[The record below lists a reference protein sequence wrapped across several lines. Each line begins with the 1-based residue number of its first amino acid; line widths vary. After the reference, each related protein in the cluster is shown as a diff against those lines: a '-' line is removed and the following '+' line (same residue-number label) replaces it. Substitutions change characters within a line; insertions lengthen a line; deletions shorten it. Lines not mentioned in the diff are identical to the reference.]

1 MRLLRRLAAGVV
13 ALFARPRIERELD
26 EELRGF
32 LDAATEAHMRRGLT
46 REAATRAAR
55 LEMGSVAAVKDHVR
69 DAGWET
75 RVELLWQ
82 DVRQSARTLRRTPV
96 FTIVAIALLAIGI
109 GVNTAIFTLL
119 DAVVLRP
126 LPVKA
131 PGELVEPLTRYPGDP
146 RRNGFSSSFYEELRD
161 RNTVFSDVA
170 GIAPARFQTPDGS
183 GGVEPLT
190 GNYVT
195 GSLFPA
201 LGLQPAIG
209 RLIGPDDAR
218 PGAAAVA
225 VVSWSYW
232 RRRFSL
238 NPAILGTPLVL
249 DGAPVTVI
257 GVAPRPFTGLQ
268 RGVPV
273 DVWVAATRP
282 MGLGVIARL
291 KPGASIERAQ
301 AELRLFNRP
310 RLEDMARTS
319 NDPQWLRAQSEL
331 ASAASGFS
339 GLRDR
344 FATPLLVLMLTVG
357 VLLLLACTNV
367 ASMLLARAETRRHEM
382 AVRVSLGA
390 GRWRLARQV
399 LIESALLAG
408 AGVVI
413 GGALAS
419 TGAAALVRRLMSG
432 RLPPGWPASL
442 DLPLG
447 TDGRILLF
455 TAAAGS
461 IATLLFGLAPAW
473 RAFTSPAITL
483 LRETGTSM
491 RRMTRG
497 AGHAFVVAQI
507 ALSIALVTAAL
518 VLAGYLST
526 LRNQDLGFARQ
537 GVLLVSLNAQG
548 SRLDRAHLSQAYRVL
563 LDRLQAIPG
572 VTSATLSAVT
582 PINGGAA
589 SRFVNVEGR
598 ADDGND
604 RSRVALNWV
613 APRYFA
619 TFATPIVAGRE
630 FTFEDADR
638 PGVAIVNQAFVR
650 HYFGAGNPIGRRL
663 TMERETQPFEIV
675 GVAADAKYA
684 DLHEPAPRTV
694 YLHAFQERVFSEFA
708 LRTSLPPASLA
719 PVVRGT
725 VTEVVPAVKIAAVMT
740 LDDQLNRSLMIER
753 TMAMLSTAFAAA
765 GALLAAI
772 GLYGLLALTVT
783 RRTGEIGLRLALGAT
798 PADVLRMI
806 LGGALRLTIA
816 GIGVG
821 VPLAWWTARI
831 GARLVPGLTTGS
843 VFPIAAAA
851 VALAGVALLAAFVPA
866 RRAARVQPA
875 DALRHG

>member
-1 MRLLRRLAAGVV
+1 
-13 ALFARPRIERELD
+13 
-26 EELRGF
+26 
-32 LDAATEAHMRRGLT
+32 
-46 REAATRAAR
+46 
-55 LEMGSVAAVKDHVR
+55 
-69 DAGWET
+69 
-75 RVELLWQ
+75 
-82 DVRQSARTLRRTPV
+82 
-96 FTIVAIALLAIGI
+96 
-109 GVNTAIFTLL
+109 
-119 DAVVLRP
+119 
-126 LPVKA
+126 
-131 PGELVEPLTRYPGDP
+131 
-146 RRNGFSSSFYEELRD
+146 
-161 RNTVFSDVA
+161 
-170 GIAPARFQTPDGS
+170 
-183 GGVEPLT
+183 
-190 GNYVT
+190 
-195 GSLFPA
+195 
-201 LGLQPAIG
+201 
-209 RLIGPDDAR
+209 
-218 PGAAAVA
+218 
-225 VVSWSYW
+225 
-232 RRRFSL
+232 
-238 NPAILGTPLVL
+238 
-249 DGAPVTVI
+249 
-257 GVAPRPFTGLQ
+257 
-268 RGVPV
+268 
-273 DVWVAATRP
+273 
-282 MGLGVIARL
+282 
-291 KPGASIERAQ
+291 
-301 AELRLFNRP
+301 
-310 RLEDMARTS
+310 
-319 NDPQWLRAQSEL
+319 
-331 ASAASGFS
+331 
-339 GLRDR
+339 
-344 FATPLLVLMLTVG
+344 
-357 VLLLLACTNV
+357 
-367 ASMLLARAETRRHEM
+367 
-382 AVRVSLGA
+382 
-390 GRWRLARQV
+390 
-399 LIESALLAG
+399 
-408 AGVVI
+408 
-413 GGALAS
+413 
-419 TGAAALVRRLMSG
+419 
-432 RLPPGWPASL
+432 
-442 DLPLG
+442 
-447 TDGRILLF
+447 
-455 TAAAGS
+455 
-461 IATLLFGLAPAW
+461 
-473 RAFTSPAITL
+473 
-483 LRETGTSM
+483 
-491 RRMTRG
+491 
-497 AGHAFVVAQI
+497 
-507 ALSIALVTAAL
+507 
-518 VLAGYLST
+518 
-526 LRNQDLGFARQ
+526 
-537 GVLLVSLNAQG
+537 
-548 SRLDRAHLSQAYRVL
+548 
-563 LDRLQAIPG
+563 